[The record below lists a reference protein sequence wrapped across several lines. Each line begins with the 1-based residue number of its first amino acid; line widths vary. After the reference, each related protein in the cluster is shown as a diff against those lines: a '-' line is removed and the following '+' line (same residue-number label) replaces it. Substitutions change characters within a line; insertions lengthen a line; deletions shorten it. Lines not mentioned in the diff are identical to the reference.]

1 VQELNIW
8 DANSRSV
15 HFRFDALKNMQPY
28 PKKIDY
34 LEEPLPGEYN
44 SASKDINSLH
54 HSPFQ
59 DKRKSLVPDSD
70 SRRFNTELKSKNL
83 HRKKYSVDG
92 YFGETGKNQMVNFNG
107 FGTIAKG
114 QHALDKLAAGP
125 SSGNGA
131 TLDTKLRNIYVTKE
145 DAQGFNPYDPLPS
158 KETGIGGNRLFQST
172 KIINGQPD
180 LLNANQFDRDSPD
193 KIRERN
199 NNRLKLLSNDYKD
212 RLHIAIR

>member
-1 VQELNIW
+1 
-8 DANSRSV
+8 
-15 HFRFDALKNMQPY
+15 MQPY

-158 KETGIGGNRLFQST
+158 NETGIGGNRLFQST

-180 LLNANQFDRDSPD
+180 LLNANQFDPDSPD